1 MNGLY
6 GLSAIAIALALGH
19 LVHALLPSLPA
30 SLYGMIIFAA
40 LLHFNIVQ
48 AAKVSNTINWL
59 LRNIG
64 VCFVPAGV
72 GIVEH
77 FELIK
82 QYGVVLVLI
91 IFLTTFFLLSL
102 VGVTFQYLENRQ
114 QQYDVKE

>member
-6 GLSAIAIALALGH
+6 GLSAIAIALAMGH
-19 LVHALLPSLPA
+19 VVHALLSGLPA

-40 LLHFNIVQ
+40 LLHFGFVK
-48 AAKVSNTINWL
+48 ATKVSAIINWL

-64 VCFVPAGV
+64 VFFVPAGV
-72 GIVEH
+72 GIIEH

-82 QYGVVLVLI
+82 HYGVLLVLI

-102 VGVTFQYLENRQ
+102 VGLTFQHLENRQ
-114 QQYDVKE
+114 QQLDNKE